1 MRPGNETAQLYII
14 MHIMNAPIIIIV
26 KLYAT
31 LHAIFVDSSPAAPS
45 GLEQVPSGNTLTSAT
60 FTWQEPTD
68 TGGGGIDTTCYTV
81 YTSVGSPVNTT
92 TLSHTLTG
100 LEVDTDYTVS
110 VTATNECGL
119 ASASSDDLIIRIPAG
134 STYNYKDLHYACMHC
149 LNIAFLAYHKQH
161 GVGGTT
167 IGHIYTVH

>member
-31 LHAIFVDSSPAAPS
+31 LHAIFVDSPPVAPS
-45 GLEQVPSGNTLTSAT
+45 GLEQVSIANTLTSAT
-60 FTWQEPTD
+60 FTWQVPTD
-68 TGGGGIDTTCYTV
+68 TGGGGIDITHYTV
-81 YTSVGSPVNTT
+81 DTSVANTT

-100 LEVDTDYTVS
+100 LEVETDYTVS

-119 ASASSDDLIIRIPAG
+119 ESAPSNDLIIRIPAG
-134 STYNYKDLHYACMHC
+134 SMYIRTNN
-149 LNIAFLAYHKQH
+149 NIH
-161 GVGGTT
+161 
-167 IGHIYTVH
+167 TVQASHF